1 MNANVT
7 KSNGV
12 KLFALVAVFAMVFA
26 GAAVMMDD
34 GVDAANDTTYLSG
47 QVTATQNYGDGT
59 NVVVNGDLTIPAGM
73 AMIISGTGKLTI
85 NDGATLTIKAGGQ
98 LIIQQT
104 TVSGETH
111 TPTVNI
117 NGNITAEGTE
127 SADFSTK
134 YPDITYIGAIVNNA
148 PAYDSSAK
156 NGVQLAGTITL
167 QRGAQLITSD
177 NIGGVATVE
186 EATSITAGIAVQS
199 GAAIDVTSRSSGIS
213 VIENQTIELASGATF
228 SLKGHVKNVNVNAVG
243 TGTYYT
249 ASAATISAGASY
261 DEDNYSELVFTVNTQ
276 NTPALTNGADANS
289 RITLKQFILNVDGTV
304 DGNDTL
310 TAVEGESIN
319 GKSSQT
325 YYDVEHGEAKTAGGT
340 DYRRNTISPMS
351 SITGTLT
358 VEAGSTLSVGENAYV
373 LISGTVTIKSTT
385 ANNDT
390 TYANVSLN
398 GTLDVTGT
406 ITADAGNNNLT
417 LAGTIIVDGGSVALT
432 GDDAYIGGL
441 ATSVTSAKLYG
452 TLYVVENEKD
462 STAYICDFDVAIANA
477 TQAEVETV
485 YVFAYGSQNRTTADG
500 AAYNGAFVIDTTITI
515 PADMNLIIWNSIV
528 IGETGTL
535 VLEDGAIVTLKEKGS
550 RDNAG
555 TIFVDGKVVDY
566 SGGDAMYEYEGTQNY
581 DKGKFL
587 YQVKKTAETETDTIV
602 TYTTLK
608 IALGE
613 ASAGE
618 QIQLNGAVKIDED
631 MEIPADVTVI
641 TDSTVT
647 GTVLTVESATLT
659 VNGILEIAG
668 DEKKVALTKD
678 GDEEAGSI
686 VINNYIKNADDQ
698 TFTDGTNV
706 KAIPGAYFAGQIGED
721 DSGTNYVSS
730 IAVAGTN
737 SPSTALIDIYGK
749 ISMGDVT
756 FTQGDSKTT
765 VNINGEVSAGTVTLA
780 GTDMEF
786 VMKSGSS
793 FTGSV
798 SSAVTAGTATVD
810 FSKSSGTTVVIT
822 YADDGETVT
831 TAMEIKGDLKGNATV
846 SAGAVDI
853 TESLTVG
860 KYVAASGTG
869 ASKVAEDKAVMTV
882 ASGATLNINGGTL
895 TIDAGATG
903 DKAFSGLVV
912 DGTITYTSGTV
923 TNSGTID
930 IAGTFN
936 VSKNVTVAGIINV
949 TGAVSVAD
957 DAKLTTAKV
966 FVGDSEG
973 ASGTITGA
981 IDTQNFIVAYP
992 AADVSGAAIN
1002 VVADESTAS
1011 TTQYYIND
1019 ELYMTSYAVSG
1030 THFGDVV
1037 TGNVKL
1043 VGFEPVANT
1052 AWYPTSEM
1060 VEGEA
1065 IDPAT
1070 QTLDNLSAAYAK
1082 AEASTATIQ
1091 ISVGNGMSVYIDD
1104 VRYNNGDVLPFDVGT
1119 HTVSVQVNPGYTGTT
1134 SILFNGQVVTGSSFT
1149 ITPDMAGE
1157 KIVLSVTGEIA
1168 VDTGSTGGDD
1178 GMGLTEIL
1186 LVILVILIVVMAIMV
1201 ALRLMRS

>member
-7 KSNGV
+7 KTNGV
-12 KLFALVAVFAMVFA
+12 KLFALVAVLAMVFA
-26 GAAVMMDD
+26 GAVVMMDD
-34 GVDAANDTTYLSG
+34 SVDAANDTTYLSG

-104 TVSGETH
+104 TVGGETH

-167 QRGAQLITSD
+167 QRGAELITSD
-177 NIGGVATVE
+177 NIDGVATVE

-199 GAAIDVTSRSSGIS
+199 GATIDVTSRSSGIS

-249 ASAATISAGASY
+249 TSAATISAGQNY
-261 DEDNYSELVFTVNTQ
+261 DADNYSELVFTVTTQ
-276 NTPALTNGADANS
+276 NTPALTDEADANS

-319 GKSSQT
+319 GKSTQK
-325 YYDVEHGEAKTAGGT
+325 YYDVEHGEAKTAGST
-340 DYRRNTISPMS
+340 DYRRNAISPMS

-358 VEAGSTLSVGENAYV
+358 VEAGSTLSVDESAYV

-385 ANNDT
+385 ANSTT
-390 TYANVSLN
+390 TYANVDLN
-398 GTLDVTGT
+398 GTLDVTGK
-406 ITADAGNNNLT
+406 ITADAGENNLT

-477 TQAEVETV
+477 TQAKVETV

-515 PADMNLIIWNSIV
+515 PADMNLYIWNSIV
-528 IGETGTL
+528 VGETGTL

-566 SGGDAMYEYEGTQNY
+566 SGGDAMYDYEGTQNY

-678 GDEEAGSI
+678 GDAEAGSI
-686 VINNYIKNADDQ
+686 VVNNYIKNADDQ
-698 TFTDGTNV
+698 TFTDGTSV

-730 IAVAGTN
+730 IAV
-737 SPSTALIDIYGK
+737 GK

-786 VMKSGSS
+786 VMKAGSS

-810 FSKSSGTTVVIT
+810 FSKSSGTTVVIAYT
-822 YADDGETVT
+822 DDGETVT
-831 TAMEIKGDLKGNATV
+831 TVMEIKGDLKGNATV

-869 ASKVAEDKAVMTV
+869 TSKVAEDKAVMTV

-895 TIDAGATG
+895 VIDAGATG

-923 TNSGTID
+923 TNNGTID

-957 DAKLTTAKV
+957 DAKLTTAKM

-992 AADVSGAAIN
+992 AANVSGAAIN
-1002 VVADESTAS
+1002 VVAGESTAS

-1065 IDPAT
+1065 IDPET
-1070 QTLDNLSAAYAK
+1070 QTLDDLSAAYAK

-1134 SILFNGQVVTGSSFT
+1134 SILFNGQTITGSSFT

-1186 LVILVILIVVMAIMV
+1186 LIILVILIVVMAIMV